1 MTAEPLI
8 LIVDDDEGLRRS
20 LQFLFASAGLES
32 QSWDSAEAF
41 LTDLPAGG
49 PTRPG
54 ALVLDCRMPGMGG
67 IALLRLLGE
76 RGFPLPVVIITGHGD
91 VRMAVEALK
100 TGAYD
105 FIEKP
110 FREQHLL
117 GTVEA
122 AVAVSRDWLERDAQ
136 RRGVAERLARLNRR
150 EREVLARVLEGK
162 ANKVIAH
169 ELDLS
174 IKTIEV
180 YRAAL
185 MDKMQAGS
193 VAELV
198 MQVASHQAG
207 GVRE

>member
-1 MTAEPLI
+1 MTEEPLI

-32 QSWDSAEAF
+32 RSWDSAEAF
-41 LTDLPAGG
+41 LADLQADVPA
-49 PTRPG
+49 RPG

-67 IALLRLLGE
+67 LELLRLLHD
-76 RGFPLPVVIITGHGD
+76 RDYPLPVVIITGHGD

-117 GTVEA
+117 ATVETA
-122 AVAVSRDWLERDAQ
+122 ATVSRQWLERDAQ

-150 EREVLARVLEGK
+150 EREVLDRVLEGK

-180 YRAAL
+180 YRAGL
-185 MDKMQAGS
+185 MEKMQAGS

-198 MQVASHQAG
+198 MSVASHQG
-207 GVRE
+207 GARE

>member
-20 LQFLFASAGLES
+20 LQFLFASAGLQS

-41 LTDLPAGG
+41 LADLPTGG
-49 PTRPG
+49 PSRPG

-67 IALLRLLGE
+67 LALLRLLGE
-76 RGFPLPVVIITGHGD
+76 RGYPLPVVIITGHGD

-117 GTVEA
+117 DTVEA
-122 AVAVSRDWLERDAQ
+122 AAVVSRDWLERDAR

-150 EREVLARVLEGK
+150 EREVLERVLEGK
-162 ANKVIAH
+162 ANKIIAH

-193 VAELV
+193 VAELALL
-198 MQVASHQAG
+198 VASHRDDAARG
-207 GVRE
+207 

>member
-1 MTAEPLI
+1 MTDEPLI
-8 LIVDDDEGLRRS
+8 LIVDDDEGLRSS

-41 LTDLPAGG
+41 LADLPQDG
-49 PTRPG
+49 PARPG

-67 IALLRLLGE
+67 LELLRLLHD
-76 RGFPLPVVIITGHGD
+76 RSFPLPVVIITGHGD

-110 FREQHLL
+110 FRKQHLL
-117 GTVEA
+117 ATVEA
-122 AVAVSRDWLERDAQ
+122 AAAVSRDWLERDAQ
-136 RRGVAERLARLNRR
+136 RRGVTERLARLNRR
-150 EREVLARVLEGK
+150 EREVLALVLEGK

-180 YRAAL
+180 YRAGL

-193 VAELV
+193 VAELALL
-198 MQVASHQAG
+198 VAAHQAG
-207 GVRE
+207 GPRD

>member
-32 QSWDSAEAF
+32 QSWNSAEAF